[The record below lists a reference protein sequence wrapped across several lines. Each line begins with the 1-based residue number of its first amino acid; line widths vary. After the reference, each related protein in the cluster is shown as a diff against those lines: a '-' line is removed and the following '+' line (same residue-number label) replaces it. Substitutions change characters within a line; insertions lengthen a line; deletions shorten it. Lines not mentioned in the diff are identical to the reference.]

1 MAASDL
7 APRLARNS
15 FYHAIRSVIALVVML
30 LVTPFIINI
39 IGLEQYGLWA
49 LVGVVTSYAQL
60 SDFGIGESVVKFAAE
75 YHVVRDSDKLNRLL
89 NTVLVTYLGLALL
102 IGGALL
108 LLLPLIASDLLHIP
122 PPLQTEAILIF
133 RLAVVI
139 FFANMIM
146 GVFTAL
152 VTATQQI
159 GYTTAISIASTLLGL
174 AGTVFFL
181 SQGFGL
187 RGLMATNAMVA
198 AFVATLSCI
207 VAWRLYPQLRINP
220 LRWLDR
226 AMFRQL
232 FGYSWK
238 VQIANLAQLLIFQVD
253 RILLSRYLGLEAVA
267 FYEIGSSFALY
278 ARTFVLALF
287 SPMLPA
293 VSELHVR
300 NEHFF
305 LAGLYRRSMKFM
317 AMIAIPFGLLVIG
330 LAHPFIRSWMG
341 EGYGLAATTLQLLLP
356 LYLLNILTS
365 PGTYILNG
373 INRPEIAMKGALL
386 AGVTNLFL
394 CFILVKTIG
403 YFGLIA
409 GIATSLTLAAGYLFL
424 MIHRNLPEIDS
435 RLYSAVF
442 LRPLLFSLPAAFLLH
457 FFFSIESINGILPI
471 ILAAGIYLGGAIL
484 VILQGNYLD
493 DFERRILFGVFS
505 RRSEGR

>member
-1 MAASDL
+1 MEVSDL

-30 LVTPFIINI
+30 LVTPFIIRI
-39 IGLEQYGLWA
+39 IGIEQYGIWA
-49 LVGVVTSYAQL
+49 LAGVVTSYAQL

-75 YHVVRDSDKLNRLL
+75 YHVVRDSDRLNRLL
-89 NTVLVTYLGLALL
+89 NTVIVTYLGLALILGSTL
-102 IGGALL
+102 I
-108 LLLPLIASDLLHIP
+108 LLLPLVASDLLRIP
-122 PPLQTEAILIF
+122 LHLQAEAVLIF
-133 RLAVVI
+133 RLSVVI

-146 GVFTAL
+146 GVFAAL

-181 SQGFGL
+181 AQGFGL
-187 RGLMATNAMVA
+187 RGLIATNAMVA
-198 AFVATLSCI
+198 LFVAVFSSS
-207 VAWRLYPQLRINP
+207 VAWRLYPELRINP
-220 LRWLDR
+220 FRWLDR
-226 AMFRQL
+226 AMFRQV

-238 VQIANLAQLLIFQVD
+238 VQISNLSQLLIFQVD

-305 LAGLYRRSMKFM
+305 LAGLYKRSLKFM
-317 AMIAIPFGLLVIG
+317 AMISIPFCLLVIG
-330 LAHPFIRSWMG
+330 LAHPFIRIWMG
-341 EGYGLAATTLQLLLP
+341 DGFGLAATTLQLLLP
-356 LYLLNILTS
+356 VYLLNMLTS
-365 PGTYILNG
+365 PGAYILNG
-373 INRPEIAMKGALL
+373 INRPEIAMKGAVF
-386 AGVTNLFL
+386 AGVTNLCL
-394 CFILVKTIG
+394 CFALVMSVG

-424 MIHRNLPEIDS
+424 MIHRNLPELDPGIYRDI
-435 RLYSAVF
+435 F
-442 LRPLLFSLPAAFLLH
+442 PRPLIFSLPAAFLLH
-457 FFFSIESINGILPI
+457 FCFATQSIAGILPV
-471 ILAAGIYLGGAIL
+471 ILAAGIYLGGALL
-484 VILQGNYLD
+484 VTLQGNYLD
-493 DFERRILFGVFS
+493 DFERKILFGVFS
-505 RRSEGR
+505 LRRNIR